1 MKITSWITNIVHIF
15 TTTILENNTPVQL
28 TTHKDGATKPAW
40 SPDGKQ
46 IAFTDLLKKKNQIF
60 ILSMEGEPIQLTKDK
75 YGASNLNGPQM
86 AKNTVF
92 IQHTITRFTARLY

>member
-1 MKITSWITNIVHIF
+1 MMKKLDYKYRSQIF

-46 IAFTDLLKKKNQIF
+46 IAFTRVEEKK
-60 ILSMEGEPIQLTKDK
+60 
-75 YGASNLNGPQM
+75 SNIHLVDG
-86 AKNTVF
+86 
-92 IQHTITRFTARLY
+92 RW